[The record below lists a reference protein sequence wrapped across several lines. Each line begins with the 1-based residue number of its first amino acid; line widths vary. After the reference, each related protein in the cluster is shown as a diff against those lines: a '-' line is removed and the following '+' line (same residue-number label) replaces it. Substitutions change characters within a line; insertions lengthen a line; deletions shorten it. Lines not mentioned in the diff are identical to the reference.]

1 MNIGKAIKLC
11 RNRKGLTQTALA
23 KKADLSV
30 PYLSQ
35 LEQGK
40 RDPTLSAVERIAKGL
55 EVPLNILFFLGA
67 DRDEIDGMKPKLA
80 EKLSHLALQLLD
92 EK

>member
-11 RNRKGLTQTALA
+11 RNRKGMTQGALA
-23 KKADLSV
+23 KKAKLSV

-40 RDPTLSAVERIAKGL
+40 RDPTLSALECIARGL
-55 EVPLNILFFLGA
+55 GIPLNILFFLGTE
-67 DRDEIDGMKPKLA
+67 RDAIDGMKPELA

>member
-1 MNIGKAIKLC
+1 M
-11 RNRKGLTQTALA
+11 TQGILA
-23 KKADLSV
+23 KKAQISV

-40 RDPTLSAVERIAKGL
+40 RDPTLSALERIANSL

-67 DRDEIDGMKPKLA
+67 ERDEIDGMKPELA

>member
-11 RNRKGLTQTALA
+11 RSRKGMTQSALA
-23 KKADLSV
+23 KKAEISV

-67 DRDEIDGMKPKLA
+67 DRNEIDGMKSELA

>member
-11 RNRKGLTQTALA
+11 RNQKNLTQSALA
-23 KKADLSV
+23 KKAELSV
-30 PYLSQ
+30 PYISQ

-40 RDPTLSAVERIAKGL
+40 RDPTLSAIERIAKGL

-67 DRDEIDGMKPKLA
+67 ERGEIEGMKPELA

-92 EK
+92 GK

>member
-11 RNRKGLTQTALA
+11 RSRKGMTQGILA
-23 KKADLSV
+23 KKAQISV

-40 RDPTLSAVERIAKGL
+40 RDPTLSALERIANSL

-67 DRDEIDGMKPKLA
+67 ERDEIDGMKPELA